1 MYKSVPLYNVK
12 LEMWERKDFPTQSSY
27 VDWLWSLWKE
37 PGQYDFD
44 DTVHLFN
51 EQAKIF
57 DKRGIFCQHPSNS
70 KDFVTYWEDQKDKCK
85 NGVIYQNGSKEW
97 FIPREYYMLLN
108 FLKIYNKEKK
118 NFTFIDVRDAQY
130 HMALYEELAEHSGKH
145 VAVLKKRQMLSSY
158 YHAAKL
164 INRFWFD
171 SGAICKLA
179 ASLGTYVKDT
189 WRFIDE
195 YRNFLN
201 QHTAWYRPCN
211 PDKALDWQQK
221 IEITQNGKKIDVGL
235 KSVMK
240 GLILDKDPSGS
251 VGGPCHRKGT
261 KILMASGK
269 FKNVEDIKIGEFI
282 LGIDNK
288 PKKVIRNFSG
298 TDMIYEVNQVRGESY
313 YTTGDHKLY
322 LINRDVNVAPENKLR
337 ITKTK
342 DWNDLTPYRKK
353 VYVGVK
359 NKKPLVFHNH
369 YEEVTLD
376 PYFLGLWLGDG
387 FREKPGAIVNK
398 TKDPELLEYLEQL
411 SETINTKLNVKR
423 KEEFRYNDE
432 MYKAS
437 FIISENGN
445 DSYMTQ
451 QFIKYNLF
459 YNKHIPDEYLYGSI
473 ETRLA
478 VLAGYID
485 TDGYYDP
492 DKGHFEISCKND
504 NLFEQVVFLCRSLG
518 AYVTTYRS
526 SSKEHVVNNRVIKYT
541 ETNRA
546 SIRFINSAIIPT
558 KIKRK
563 QGNSQRERNIHTSP
577 IRNIKEIGIE
587 SYYGIEVEDNLY
599 YLHDLTIT
607 HNCSIFFYDEAGIA
621 PKMNQTLEFLLPALK
636 SGMSYTGMYIAA
648 GSVGDLKDCEPLEE
662 LIRRP
667 NSKDILAVRT
677 NLIDDKGTIGE
688 CGLFIPEQWSMLP
701 YVDEYG
707 NSLVEEAVAA
717 ILEER
722 ERWKKELTPA
732 DYQLRISQKPL
743 NIDEAFAAREESP
756 FPLHLISQQIE
767 KIKNNTYYLE
777 HVELDRDI
785 EGKVIITPS
794 RKLPITEFPVRM
806 NAENK
811 EGVIV
816 MHERP
821 VEGAKFGTYYASLD
835 PVSSGKAEWVDN
847 KLITPT
853 GYKRIGDINIG
864 DKVMNPDGKPTKVV
878 GVYPQGKIKLYRISF
893 TDNTDILVSEDH
905 LWAVNSNDGDKT
917 TPHVFSTKQ
926 LLDKNCIFEFNGI
939 GRNKDKVYKVK
950 TYYKNQNNQNKWQ
963 IPLTKP
969 LIFKNKTTLP
979 VDPYFL
985 GAMLGDGSMIDRS
998 ISFSTGDTE
1007 MLEYMSEKLPS
1018 DITIK
1023 KSAKYD
1029 YRISTN
1035 KSRNTITQELR
1046 KLGLMGHN
1054 CYNKFIPV
1062 LYLRASIKD
1071 RLNLLRGLMDTDGWI
1086 DKNKN
1091 GCYFGS
1097 TFIQLANNVAE
1108 LVRSLGGT
1116 ASITI
1121 KKRIKNTQYATF
1133 YNVRINLP
1141 QGMNPF
1147 RLKRKADNY
1156 KIIRRVSKYI
1166 KDIKFERI
1174 DDAICIEVENQN
1186 NLYLTENYIVTH
1198 NTTTSNSLASVYI
1211 YKNATE
1217 VTIVKDDGKI
1227 EHRLEK
1233 GKLVCWWTGRFDDL
1247 KMTHQRIEMMLEL
1260 YNAWCVIENNVSQF
1274 IQYMQERNKQRYL
1287 VPKDQ
1292 LIFLKDIKA
1301 NTNVY
1306 QEYGWRN
1313 VNRIF
1318 KDTLLPYGIGFLT
1331 EPLDIETKVD
1341 GEITKTYY
1349 GIERIPDI
1357 MLLKEMQA
1365 YKDSSGNYDRLIAY
1379 CALTAFIA
1387 VQIAN
1392 KGNNKER
1399 RYETKNLDKSK
1410 NNSNL
1415 VISPFKSIG
1424 NKGSNLSQKGIQRSA
1439 FKKLR

>member
-1 MYKSVPLYNVK
+1 MYKSVPLYDVK
-12 LEMWERKDFPTQSSY
+12 LERWEKKDFPTQSSY

-51 EQAKIF
+51 EQAKF
-57 DKRGIFCQHPSNS
+57 FNKRGVFCLYPSNS
-70 KDFVTYWEDQKDKCK
+70 KDFVTYWEDQKDKCR
-85 NGVIYQNGSKEW
+85 NGAIYQNGDKEW
-97 FIPREYYMLLN
+97 FLPREYYMLLN

-145 VAVLKKRQMLSSY
+145 VAILKKRQMLSSY

-171 SGAICKLA
+171 SGSICKLA

-251 VGGPCHRKGT
+251 VGGP
-261 KILMASGK
+261 
-269 FKNVEDIKIGEFI
+269 
-282 LGIDNK
+282 
-288 PKKVIRNFSG
+288 
-298 TDMIYEVNQVRGESY
+298 
-313 YTTGDHKLY
+313 TTL
-322 LINRDVNVAPENKLR
+322 
-337 ITKTK
+337 
-342 DWNDLTPYRKK
+342 
-353 VYVGVK
+353 
-359 NKKPLVFHNH
+359 
-369 YEEVTLD
+369 
-376 PYFLGLWLGDG
+376 
-387 FREKPGAIVNK
+387 
-398 TKDPELLEYLEQL
+398 
-411 SETINTKLNVKR
+411 
-423 KEEFRYNDE
+423 
-432 MYKAS
+432 
-437 FIISENGN
+437 
-445 DSYMTQ
+445 
-451 QFIKYNLF
+451 
-459 YNKHIPDEYLYGSI
+459 
-473 ETRLA
+473 
-478 VLAGYID
+478 
-485 TDGYYDP
+485 
-492 DKGHFEISCKND
+492 
-504 NLFEQVVFLCRSLG
+504 
-518 AYVTTYRS
+518 
-526 SSKEHVVNNRVIKYT
+526 
-541 ETNRA
+541 
-546 SIRFINSAIIPT
+546 
-558 KIKRK
+558 
-563 QGNSQRERNIHTSP
+563 
-577 IRNIKEIGIE
+577 
-587 SYYGIEVEDNLY
+587 
-599 YLHDLTIT
+599 
-607 HNCSIFFYDEAGIA
+607 FFYDEAGVA

-648 GSVGDLKDCEPLEE
+648 GSVGDLADCEPLEE

-667 NSKDILAVRT
+667 NSKDVLAVKT
-677 NLIDDKGTIGE
+677 NLLDDKGTIGE

-707 NSLVEEAVAA
+707 NSKVEEAVAA

-722 ERWKKELTPA
+722 EKWKKELIPA

-743 NIDEAFAAREESP
+743 NINEAFAAREESP

-767 KIKNNTYYLE
+767 RIKNNTYYLE

-785 EGKVIITPS
+785 EGKIMIKPS
-794 RKLPITEFPVRM
+794 RKLPISEFPVRM

-835 PVSSGKAEWVDN
+835 PISSGK
-847 KLITPT
+847 
-853 GYKRIGDINIG
+853 
-864 DKVMNPDGKPTKVV
+864 
-878 GVYPQGKIKLYRISF
+878 
-893 TDNTDILVSEDH
+893 
-905 LWAVNSNDGDKT
+905 T
-917 TPHVFSTKQ
+917 TS
-926 LLDKNCIFEFNGI
+926 
-939 GRNKDKVYKVK
+939 
-950 TYYKNQNNQNKWQ
+950 
-963 IPLTKP
+963 
-969 LIFKNKTTLP
+969 
-979 VDPYFL
+979 
-985 GAMLGDGSMIDRS
+985 
-998 ISFSTGDTE
+998 
-1007 MLEYMSEKLPS
+1007 
-1018 DITIK
+1018 
-1023 KSAKYD
+1023 
-1029 YRISTN
+1029 
-1035 KSRNTITQELR
+1035 
-1046 KLGLMGHN
+1046 
-1054 CYNKFIPV
+1054 
-1062 LYLRASIKD
+1062 
-1071 RLNLLRGLMDTDGWI
+1071 
-1086 DKNKN
+1086 
-1091 GCYFGS
+1091 
-1097 TFIQLANNVAE
+1097 
-1108 LVRSLGGT
+1108 
-1116 ASITI
+1116 
-1121 KKRIKNTQYATF
+1121 
-1133 YNVRINLP
+1133 
-1141 QGMNPF
+1141 
-1147 RLKRKADNY
+1147 
-1156 KIIRRVSKYI
+1156 
-1166 KDIKFERI
+1166 
-1174 DDAICIEVENQN
+1174 
-1186 NLYLTENYIVTH
+1186 
-1198 NTTTSNSLASVYI
+1198 SNSLASIYI

-1217 VTIVKDDGKI
+1217 VTIIKEDGKI

-1233 GKLVCWWTGRFDDL
+1233 GKIVCWWTGRFDDL

-1292 LIFLKDIKA
+1292 LVFLKDIKA

-1306 QEYGWRN
+1306 QDYGWRN
-1313 VNRIF
+1313 VNRLF
-1318 KDTLLPYGIGFLT
+1318 KDTLLPYGIEFLS
-1331 EPLDIETKVD
+1331 EPLDIETKPD

-1379 CALTAFIA
+1379 CALTALVA

>member
-1 MYKSVPLYNVK
+1 MYKSVPLYDVK
-12 LEMWERKDFPTQSSY
+12 LERWERKDFPTQSSY

-44 DTVHLFN
+44 NTVHLFN
-51 EQAKIF
+51 KQAKNF
-57 DKRGIFCQHPSNS
+57 DKRGVFCQHPSNS

-85 NGVIYQNGSKEW
+85 NGAIYQNGDKEW
-97 FIPREYYMLLN
+97 FLPREYYMLLN

-145 VAVLKKRQMLSSY
+145 VAILKKRQMLSSY

-171 SGAICKLA
+171 SGSICKLA

-240 GLILDKDPSGS
+240 GLILDKDPSGG
-251 VGGPCHRKGT
+251 VGGP
-261 KILMASGK
+261 
-269 FKNVEDIKIGEFI
+269 
-282 LGIDNK
+282 
-288 PKKVIRNFSG
+288 
-298 TDMIYEVNQVRGESY
+298 
-313 YTTGDHKLY
+313 TT
-322 LINRDVNVAPENKLR
+322 
-337 ITKTK
+337 
-342 DWNDLTPYRKK
+342 
-353 VYVGVK
+353 
-359 NKKPLVFHNH
+359 
-369 YEEVTLD
+369 
-376 PYFLGLWLGDG
+376 
-387 FREKPGAIVNK
+387 
-398 TKDPELLEYLEQL
+398 
-411 SETINTKLNVKR
+411 
-423 KEEFRYNDE
+423 
-432 MYKAS
+432 
-437 FIISENGN
+437 
-445 DSYMTQ
+445 
-451 QFIKYNLF
+451 
-459 YNKHIPDEYLYGSI
+459 
-473 ETRLA
+473 
-478 VLAGYID
+478 
-485 TDGYYDP
+485 
-492 DKGHFEISCKND
+492 
-504 NLFEQVVFLCRSLG
+504 
-518 AYVTTYRS
+518 
-526 SSKEHVVNNRVIKYT
+526 
-541 ETNRA
+541 
-546 SIRFINSAIIPT
+546 
-558 KIKRK
+558 
-563 QGNSQRERNIHTSP
+563 
-577 IRNIKEIGIE
+577 
-587 SYYGIEVEDNLY
+587 
-599 YLHDLTIT
+599 
-607 HNCSIFFYDEAGIA
+607 IFFYDEAGIA

-636 SGMSYTGMYIAA
+636 SGMSYTGIYIAA
-648 GSVGDLKDCEPLEE
+648 GSVGDLADCEPLEE

-667 NSKDILAVRT
+667 NSKDILAVKT
-677 NLIDDKGTIGE
+677 NLLDDKGTIGE

-707 NSLVEEAVAA
+707 NSLVKEAVAA

-767 KIKNNTYYLE
+767 RIKNNTYYLE
-777 HVELDRDI
+777 HVDLDRDI
-785 EGKVIITPS
+785 EGKIIIKPS
-794 RKLPITEFPVRM
+794 RKLPISEFPIRM

-835 PVSSGKAEWVDN
+835 PISSGK
-847 KLITPT
+847 T
-853 GYKRIGDINIG
+853 
-864 DKVMNPDGKPTKVV
+864 
-878 GVYPQGKIKLYRISF
+878 S
-893 TDNTDILVSEDH
+893 S
-905 LWAVNSNDGDKT
+905 
-917 TPHVFSTKQ
+917 
-926 LLDKNCIFEFNGI
+926 
-939 GRNKDKVYKVK
+939 
-950 TYYKNQNNQNKWQ
+950 
-963 IPLTKP
+963 
-969 LIFKNKTTLP
+969 
-979 VDPYFL
+979 
-985 GAMLGDGSMIDRS
+985 
-998 ISFSTGDTE
+998 
-1007 MLEYMSEKLPS
+1007 
-1018 DITIK
+1018 
-1023 KSAKYD
+1023 
-1029 YRISTN
+1029 
-1035 KSRNTITQELR
+1035 
-1046 KLGLMGHN
+1046 
-1054 CYNKFIPV
+1054 
-1062 LYLRASIKD
+1062 
-1071 RLNLLRGLMDTDGWI
+1071 
-1086 DKNKN
+1086 
-1091 GCYFGS
+1091 
-1097 TFIQLANNVAE
+1097 
-1108 LVRSLGGT
+1108 
-1116 ASITI
+1116 
-1121 KKRIKNTQYATF
+1121 
-1133 YNVRINLP
+1133 
-1141 QGMNPF
+1141 
-1147 RLKRKADNY
+1147 
-1156 KIIRRVSKYI
+1156 
-1166 KDIKFERI
+1166 
-1174 DDAICIEVENQN
+1174 
-1186 NLYLTENYIVTH
+1186 
-1198 NTTTSNSLASVYI
+1198 SNSLASIYI

-1217 VTIVKDDGKI
+1217 VTIIKDDGKI

-1247 KMTHQRIEMMLEL
+1247 KITHQRIEMMLEL

-1292 LIFLKDIKA
+1292 LVFLKDIKA

-1306 QEYGWRN
+1306 QDYGWRN
-1313 VNRIF
+1313 VNRLF
-1318 KDTLLPYGIGFLT
+1318 KDTLLPYGIEFLS
-1331 EPLDIETKVD
+1331 EPLDIETKPD

-1379 CALTAFIA
+1379 CALTALVA

>member
-1 MYKSVPLYNVK
+1 MYKSVPLYDVK
-12 LEMWERKDFPTQSSY
+12 LERWERKDFPTQSSY

-51 EQAKIF
+51 EQAKNF
-57 DKRGIFCQHPSNS
+57 DKRGVFCLYPTNS
-70 KDFVTYWEDQKDKCK
+70 KDFVTYWEDQKDKCR
-85 NGVIYQNGSKEW
+85 NGTIYQNGNKEW
-97 FIPREYYMLLN
+97 FLPREYYMLLN

-145 VAVLKKRQMLSSY
+145 VAILKKRQMLSSY

-171 SGAICKLA
+171 SGSICKLA

-221 IEITQNGKKIDVGL
+221 IEIKQNGKKMDVGL

-251 VGGPCHRKGT
+251 VGGP
-261 KILMASGK
+261 
-269 FKNVEDIKIGEFI
+269 
-282 LGIDNK
+282 
-288 PKKVIRNFSG
+288 
-298 TDMIYEVNQVRGESY
+298 
-313 YTTGDHKLY
+313 TTL
-322 LINRDVNVAPENKLR
+322 
-337 ITKTK
+337 
-342 DWNDLTPYRKK
+342 
-353 VYVGVK
+353 
-359 NKKPLVFHNH
+359 
-369 YEEVTLD
+369 
-376 PYFLGLWLGDG
+376 
-387 FREKPGAIVNK
+387 
-398 TKDPELLEYLEQL
+398 
-411 SETINTKLNVKR
+411 
-423 KEEFRYNDE
+423 
-432 MYKAS
+432 
-437 FIISENGN
+437 
-445 DSYMTQ
+445 
-451 QFIKYNLF
+451 
-459 YNKHIPDEYLYGSI
+459 
-473 ETRLA
+473 
-478 VLAGYID
+478 
-485 TDGYYDP
+485 
-492 DKGHFEISCKND
+492 
-504 NLFEQVVFLCRSLG
+504 
-518 AYVTTYRS
+518 
-526 SSKEHVVNNRVIKYT
+526 
-541 ETNRA
+541 
-546 SIRFINSAIIPT
+546 
-558 KIKRK
+558 
-563 QGNSQRERNIHTSP
+563 
-577 IRNIKEIGIE
+577 
-587 SYYGIEVEDNLY
+587 
-599 YLHDLTIT
+599 
-607 HNCSIFFYDEAGIA
+607 FFYDEAGVA

-636 SGMSYTGMYIAA
+636 SGMSYTGMFIAA

-667 NSKDILAVRT
+667 NTKDVLAVKT
-677 NLIDDKGTIGE
+677 NLLDDKGTIGE

-707 NSLVEEAVAA
+707 NSKVEEAFAA
-717 ILEER
+717 IMEER

-732 DYQLRISQKPL
+732 DYQLRISQKPT
-743 NIDEAFAAREESP
+743 NIAEAFAAREESP

-767 KIKNNTYYLE
+767 RIKNNTYYLE

-785 EGKVIITPS
+785 EGKIMIKPS
-794 RKLPITEFPVRM
+794 RKLPISEFPVRM

-835 PVSSGKAEWVDN
+835 PISSGK
-847 KLITPT
+847 
-853 GYKRIGDINIG
+853 
-864 DKVMNPDGKPTKVV
+864 
-878 GVYPQGKIKLYRISF
+878 S
-893 TDNTDILVSEDH
+893 
-905 LWAVNSNDGDKT
+905 
-917 TPHVFSTKQ
+917 
-926 LLDKNCIFEFNGI
+926 
-939 GRNKDKVYKVK
+939 
-950 TYYKNQNNQNKWQ
+950 
-963 IPLTKP
+963 
-969 LIFKNKTTLP
+969 
-979 VDPYFL
+979 
-985 GAMLGDGSMIDRS
+985 
-998 ISFSTGDTE
+998 
-1007 MLEYMSEKLPS
+1007 
-1018 DITIK
+1018 
-1023 KSAKYD
+1023 
-1029 YRISTN
+1029 
-1035 KSRNTITQELR
+1035 
-1046 KLGLMGHN
+1046 
-1054 CYNKFIPV
+1054 
-1062 LYLRASIKD
+1062 
-1071 RLNLLRGLMDTDGWI
+1071 
-1086 DKNKN
+1086 
-1091 GCYFGS
+1091 
-1097 TFIQLANNVAE
+1097 
-1108 LVRSLGGT
+1108 
-1116 ASITI
+1116 
-1121 KKRIKNTQYATF
+1121 
-1133 YNVRINLP
+1133 
-1141 QGMNPF
+1141 
-1147 RLKRKADNY
+1147 
-1156 KIIRRVSKYI
+1156 
-1166 KDIKFERI
+1166 
-1174 DDAICIEVENQN
+1174 
-1186 NLYLTENYIVTH
+1186 
-1198 NTTTSNSLASVYI
+1198 TTSNSLASIYI

-1217 VTIVKDDGKI
+1217 VTIIKDDGKI

-1233 GKLVCWWTGRFDDL
+1233 GKLVCWWTGRFDNL
-1247 KMTHQRIEMMLEL
+1247 KMTHQRIEIMLEL

-1306 QEYGWRN
+1306 QDYGWRN

-1318 KDTLLPYGIGFLT
+1318 KDTLLPYGIGFLS
-1331 EPLDIETKVD
+1331 EPLDIETKPD

-1379 CALTAFIA
+1379 CALTALVA
-1387 VQIAN
+1387 VQTAN

>member
-1 MYKSVPLYNVK
+1 MYKSVPLYDVK
-12 LEMWERKDFPTQSSY
+12 LERWEKKDFPTQSSY

-51 EQAKIF
+51 EQAKF
-57 DKRGIFCQHPSNS
+57 FNKRGVFCLYPTNS
-70 KDFVTYWEDQKDKCK
+70 KDFVTYWEDQKDKCR
-85 NGVIYQNGSKEW
+85 NGAIYQNGNKEW
-97 FIPREYYMLLN
+97 FLPREYYMLLN

-145 VAVLKKRQMLSSY
+145 VAILKKRQMLSSY

-171 SGAICKLA
+171 SGSICKLA

-221 IEITQNGKKIDVGL
+221 IEIKQNGKKMDVGL

-251 VGGPCHRKGT
+251 VGGP
-261 KILMASGK
+261 
-269 FKNVEDIKIGEFI
+269 
-282 LGIDNK
+282 
-288 PKKVIRNFSG
+288 
-298 TDMIYEVNQVRGESY
+298 
-313 YTTGDHKLY
+313 TTL
-322 LINRDVNVAPENKLR
+322 
-337 ITKTK
+337 
-342 DWNDLTPYRKK
+342 
-353 VYVGVK
+353 
-359 NKKPLVFHNH
+359 
-369 YEEVTLD
+369 
-376 PYFLGLWLGDG
+376 
-387 FREKPGAIVNK
+387 
-398 TKDPELLEYLEQL
+398 
-411 SETINTKLNVKR
+411 
-423 KEEFRYNDE
+423 
-432 MYKAS
+432 
-437 FIISENGN
+437 
-445 DSYMTQ
+445 
-451 QFIKYNLF
+451 
-459 YNKHIPDEYLYGSI
+459 
-473 ETRLA
+473 
-478 VLAGYID
+478 
-485 TDGYYDP
+485 
-492 DKGHFEISCKND
+492 
-504 NLFEQVVFLCRSLG
+504 
-518 AYVTTYRS
+518 
-526 SSKEHVVNNRVIKYT
+526 
-541 ETNRA
+541 
-546 SIRFINSAIIPT
+546 
-558 KIKRK
+558 
-563 QGNSQRERNIHTSP
+563 
-577 IRNIKEIGIE
+577 
-587 SYYGIEVEDNLY
+587 
-599 YLHDLTIT
+599 
-607 HNCSIFFYDEAGIA
+607 FFYDEAGVA

-648 GSVGDLKDCEPLEE
+648 GSVGDLADCEPLEE

-667 NSKDILAVRT
+667 NSKDVLAVKT
-677 NLIDDKGTIGE
+677 NLLDDKGTIGE

-707 NSLVEEAVAA
+707 NSKVEEAVAA

-767 KIKNNTYYLE
+767 RIKNNTYYLE
-777 HVELDRDI
+777 HVDLDRDI
-785 EGKVIITPS
+785 EGKIIIKPS
-794 RKLPITEFPVRM
+794 RKLPISEFPIRM

-835 PVSSGKAEWVDN
+835 PISSGK
-847 KLITPT
+847 
-853 GYKRIGDINIG
+853 
-864 DKVMNPDGKPTKVV
+864 
-878 GVYPQGKIKLYRISF
+878 
-893 TDNTDILVSEDH
+893 
-905 LWAVNSNDGDKT
+905 
-917 TPHVFSTKQ
+917 
-926 LLDKNCIFEFNGI
+926 
-939 GRNKDKVYKVK
+939 
-950 TYYKNQNNQNKWQ
+950 
-963 IPLTKP
+963 
-969 LIFKNKTTLP
+969 
-979 VDPYFL
+979 
-985 GAMLGDGSMIDRS
+985 
-998 ISFSTGDTE
+998 
-1007 MLEYMSEKLPS
+1007 
-1018 DITIK
+1018 
-1023 KSAKYD
+1023 
-1029 YRISTN
+1029 
-1035 KSRNTITQELR
+1035 
-1046 KLGLMGHN
+1046 
-1054 CYNKFIPV
+1054 
-1062 LYLRASIKD
+1062 
-1071 RLNLLRGLMDTDGWI
+1071 
-1086 DKNKN
+1086 
-1091 GCYFGS
+1091 
-1097 TFIQLANNVAE
+1097 
-1108 LVRSLGGT
+1108 
-1116 ASITI
+1116 
-1121 KKRIKNTQYATF
+1121 
-1133 YNVRINLP
+1133 
-1141 QGMNPF
+1141 
-1147 RLKRKADNY
+1147 
-1156 KIIRRVSKYI
+1156 
-1166 KDIKFERI
+1166 
-1174 DDAICIEVENQN
+1174 
-1186 NLYLTENYIVTH
+1186 
-1198 NTTTSNSLASVYI
+1198 TTTSNSLASIYI

-1217 VTIVKDDGKI
+1217 VTIIKDDGKI

-1274 IQYMQERNKQRYL
+1274 IQYMQERNKQKYL

-1306 QEYGWRN
+1306 QDYGWRN
-1313 VNRIF
+1313 VNRLF
-1318 KDTLLPYGIGFLT
+1318 KDTLLPYGIGFLS
-1331 EPLDIETKVD
+1331 EPLDIETKPD

-1379 CALTAFIA
+1379 CALTALVA

>member
-1 MYKSVPLYNVK
+1 MYKSVPLYDVK
-12 LEMWERKDFPTQSSY
+12 LERWERKDFPTQSSY

-44 DTVHLFN
+44 NTVHLFN

-57 DKRGIFCQHPSNS
+57 NKRGVFCQYPSNS

-85 NGVIYQNGSKEW
+85 NGVIYQNSNKEW
-97 FIPREYYMLLN
+97 FLPREYYMLLN

-171 SGAICKLA
+171 SGSICKLA

-189 WRFIDE
+189 WRFVDE

-240 GLILDKDPSGS
+240 GLILDKDPSGG
-251 VGGPCHRKGT
+251 VGGP
-261 KILMASGK
+261 
-269 FKNVEDIKIGEFI
+269 
-282 LGIDNK
+282 
-288 PKKVIRNFSG
+288 
-298 TDMIYEVNQVRGESY
+298 
-313 YTTGDHKLY
+313 TT
-322 LINRDVNVAPENKLR
+322 
-337 ITKTK
+337 
-342 DWNDLTPYRKK
+342 
-353 VYVGVK
+353 
-359 NKKPLVFHNH
+359 
-369 YEEVTLD
+369 
-376 PYFLGLWLGDG
+376 
-387 FREKPGAIVNK
+387 
-398 TKDPELLEYLEQL
+398 
-411 SETINTKLNVKR
+411 
-423 KEEFRYNDE
+423 
-432 MYKAS
+432 
-437 FIISENGN
+437 
-445 DSYMTQ
+445 
-451 QFIKYNLF
+451 
-459 YNKHIPDEYLYGSI
+459 
-473 ETRLA
+473 
-478 VLAGYID
+478 
-485 TDGYYDP
+485 
-492 DKGHFEISCKND
+492 
-504 NLFEQVVFLCRSLG
+504 
-518 AYVTTYRS
+518 
-526 SSKEHVVNNRVIKYT
+526 
-541 ETNRA
+541 
-546 SIRFINSAIIPT
+546 
-558 KIKRK
+558 
-563 QGNSQRERNIHTSP
+563 
-577 IRNIKEIGIE
+577 
-587 SYYGIEVEDNLY
+587 
-599 YLHDLTIT
+599 
-607 HNCSIFFYDEAGIA
+607 IFFYDEAGIA

-648 GSVGDLKDCEPLEE
+648 GSVGDLADCEPLEE

-667 NSKDILAVRT
+667 HSKDVLAVKT
-677 NLIDDKGTIGE
+677 NLLDDKGTIGE

-707 NSLVEEAVAA
+707 NSKVEEAVAA

-767 KIKNNTYYLE
+767 RIKNNTYYLE

-785 EGKVIITPS
+785 EGKIMIKPS
-794 RKLPITEFPVRM
+794 RKLPISEFPIRM

-816 MHERP
+816 MNERP

-835 PVSSGKAEWVDN
+835 PVAVG
-847 KLITPT
+847 
-853 GYKRIGDINIG
+853 
-864 DKVMNPDGKPTKVV
+864 KVV
-878 GVYPQGKIKLYRISF
+878 
-893 TDNTDILVSEDH
+893 
-905 LWAVNSNDGDKT
+905 
-917 TPHVFSTKQ
+917 
-926 LLDKNCIFEFNGI
+926 
-939 GRNKDKVYKVK
+939 
-950 TYYKNQNNQNKWQ
+950 
-963 IPLTKP
+963 
-969 LIFKNKTTLP
+969 
-979 VDPYFL
+979 
-985 GAMLGDGSMIDRS
+985 
-998 ISFSTGDTE
+998 
-1007 MLEYMSEKLPS
+1007 
-1018 DITIK
+1018 
-1023 KSAKYD
+1023 
-1029 YRISTN
+1029 
-1035 KSRNTITQELR
+1035 
-1046 KLGLMGHN
+1046 
-1054 CYNKFIPV
+1054 
-1062 LYLRASIKD
+1062 
-1071 RLNLLRGLMDTDGWI
+1071 
-1086 DKNKN
+1086 
-1091 GCYFGS
+1091 
-1097 TFIQLANNVAE
+1097 
-1108 LVRSLGGT
+1108 
-1116 ASITI
+1116 
-1121 KKRIKNTQYATF
+1121 
-1133 YNVRINLP
+1133 
-1141 QGMNPF
+1141 
-1147 RLKRKADNY
+1147 
-1156 KIIRRVSKYI
+1156 
-1166 KDIKFERI
+1166 
-1174 DDAICIEVENQN
+1174 
-1186 NLYLTENYIVTH
+1186 
-1198 NTTTSNSLASVYI
+1198 TSNSLVSLYI

-1217 VTIVKDDGKI
+1217 VTIVKEDGRT

-1260 YNAWCVIENNVSQF
+1260 YNAWCIIENNVSHF

-1292 LIFLKDIKA
+1292 LIFLKDIQA

-1313 VNRIF
+1313 VGRIF
-1318 KDTLLPYGIGFLT
+1318 KDTLLPYGIGFLS
-1331 EPLDIETKVD
+1331 EPLDIETKPD

-1379 CALTAFIA
+1379 CALTAFVA

>member
-1 MYKSVPLYNVK
+1 MYKSVPLYDVK
-12 LEMWERKDFPTQSSY
+12 LERWEKKDFPTQSSY

-44 DTVHLFN
+44 NTVHLFN

-70 KDFVTYWEDQKDKCK
+70 KDFVTYWEDQKDKCR
-85 NGVIYQNGSKEW
+85 NGAIYQNGDKEW
-97 FIPREYYMLLN
+97 FLPREYYMLLN

-145 VAVLKKRQMLSSY
+145 VAILKKRQMLSSY

-171 SGAICKLA
+171 SGSICKLA

-240 GLILDKDPSGS
+240 GLILDKDPSGG
-251 VGGPCHRKGT
+251 VGGP
-261 KILMASGK
+261 
-269 FKNVEDIKIGEFI
+269 
-282 LGIDNK
+282 
-288 PKKVIRNFSG
+288 
-298 TDMIYEVNQVRGESY
+298 
-313 YTTGDHKLY
+313 TT
-322 LINRDVNVAPENKLR
+322 
-337 ITKTK
+337 
-342 DWNDLTPYRKK
+342 
-353 VYVGVK
+353 
-359 NKKPLVFHNH
+359 
-369 YEEVTLD
+369 
-376 PYFLGLWLGDG
+376 
-387 FREKPGAIVNK
+387 
-398 TKDPELLEYLEQL
+398 
-411 SETINTKLNVKR
+411 
-423 KEEFRYNDE
+423 
-432 MYKAS
+432 
-437 FIISENGN
+437 
-445 DSYMTQ
+445 
-451 QFIKYNLF
+451 
-459 YNKHIPDEYLYGSI
+459 
-473 ETRLA
+473 
-478 VLAGYID
+478 
-485 TDGYYDP
+485 
-492 DKGHFEISCKND
+492 
-504 NLFEQVVFLCRSLG
+504 
-518 AYVTTYRS
+518 
-526 SSKEHVVNNRVIKYT
+526 
-541 ETNRA
+541 
-546 SIRFINSAIIPT
+546 
-558 KIKRK
+558 
-563 QGNSQRERNIHTSP
+563 
-577 IRNIKEIGIE
+577 
-587 SYYGIEVEDNLY
+587 
-599 YLHDLTIT
+599 
-607 HNCSIFFYDEAGIA
+607 IFFYDEAGIA

-636 SGMSYTGMYIAA
+636 SGMSYTGIYIAA
-648 GSVGDLKDCEPLEE
+648 GSVGDLADCEPLEE

-667 NSKDILAVRT
+667 NSKDILAVKT
-677 NLIDDKGTIGE
+677 NLLDDKGTIGE

-707 NSLVEEAVAA
+707 NSLVKEAVAA

-767 KIKNNTYYLE
+767 RIKNNTYYLE
-777 HVELDRDI
+777 HVDLDRDI
-785 EGKVIITPS
+785 EGKIIIKPS
-794 RKLPITEFPVRM
+794 RKLPISEFPIRM

-835 PVSSGKAEWVDN
+835 PISSGK
-847 KLITPT
+847 
-853 GYKRIGDINIG
+853 
-864 DKVMNPDGKPTKVV
+864 
-878 GVYPQGKIKLYRISF
+878 
-893 TDNTDILVSEDH
+893 
-905 LWAVNSNDGDKT
+905 T
-917 TPHVFSTKQ
+917 TS
-926 LLDKNCIFEFNGI
+926 
-939 GRNKDKVYKVK
+939 
-950 TYYKNQNNQNKWQ
+950 
-963 IPLTKP
+963 
-969 LIFKNKTTLP
+969 
-979 VDPYFL
+979 
-985 GAMLGDGSMIDRS
+985 
-998 ISFSTGDTE
+998 
-1007 MLEYMSEKLPS
+1007 
-1018 DITIK
+1018 
-1023 KSAKYD
+1023 
-1029 YRISTN
+1029 
-1035 KSRNTITQELR
+1035 
-1046 KLGLMGHN
+1046 
-1054 CYNKFIPV
+1054 
-1062 LYLRASIKD
+1062 
-1071 RLNLLRGLMDTDGWI
+1071 
-1086 DKNKN
+1086 
-1091 GCYFGS
+1091 
-1097 TFIQLANNVAE
+1097 
-1108 LVRSLGGT
+1108 
-1116 ASITI
+1116 
-1121 KKRIKNTQYATF
+1121 
-1133 YNVRINLP
+1133 
-1141 QGMNPF
+1141 
-1147 RLKRKADNY
+1147 
-1156 KIIRRVSKYI
+1156 
-1166 KDIKFERI
+1166 
-1174 DDAICIEVENQN
+1174 
-1186 NLYLTENYIVTH
+1186 
-1198 NTTTSNSLASVYI
+1198 SNSLASIYI

-1217 VTIVKDDGKI
+1217 VTIIKEDGKI

-1233 GKLVCWWTGRFDDL
+1233 GKIVCWWTGRFDDL

-1292 LIFLKDIKA
+1292 LVFLKDIKA

-1306 QEYGWRN
+1306 QDYGWRN
-1313 VNRIF
+1313 VNRLF
-1318 KDTLLPYGIGFLT
+1318 KDTLLPYGIEFLS
-1331 EPLDIETKVD
+1331 EPLDIETKPD

-1379 CALTAFIA
+1379 CALTALVA

>member
-1 MYKSVPLYNVK
+1 MYKSVPLYDVK
-12 LEMWERKDFPTQSSY
+12 LERWERKDFPTQSSY

-51 EQAKIF
+51 EQAKNF
-57 DKRGIFCQHPSNS
+57 DKRGVFCLYPTNS
-70 KDFVTYWEDQKDKCK
+70 KDFVTYWEDQKDKCR
-85 NGVIYQNGSKEW
+85 NGTIYQNGNKEW
-97 FIPREYYMLLN
+97 FLPREYYMLLN

-145 VAVLKKRQMLSSY
+145 VAILKKRQMLSSY

-171 SGAICKLA
+171 SGSICKLA

-221 IEITQNGKKIDVGL
+221 IEIKQNGKKMDVGL

-251 VGGPCHRKGT
+251 VGGP
-261 KILMASGK
+261 
-269 FKNVEDIKIGEFI
+269 
-282 LGIDNK
+282 
-288 PKKVIRNFSG
+288 
-298 TDMIYEVNQVRGESY
+298 
-313 YTTGDHKLY
+313 TTL
-322 LINRDVNVAPENKLR
+322 
-337 ITKTK
+337 
-342 DWNDLTPYRKK
+342 
-353 VYVGVK
+353 
-359 NKKPLVFHNH
+359 
-369 YEEVTLD
+369 
-376 PYFLGLWLGDG
+376 
-387 FREKPGAIVNK
+387 
-398 TKDPELLEYLEQL
+398 
-411 SETINTKLNVKR
+411 
-423 KEEFRYNDE
+423 
-432 MYKAS
+432 
-437 FIISENGN
+437 
-445 DSYMTQ
+445 
-451 QFIKYNLF
+451 
-459 YNKHIPDEYLYGSI
+459 
-473 ETRLA
+473 
-478 VLAGYID
+478 
-485 TDGYYDP
+485 
-492 DKGHFEISCKND
+492 
-504 NLFEQVVFLCRSLG
+504 
-518 AYVTTYRS
+518 
-526 SSKEHVVNNRVIKYT
+526 
-541 ETNRA
+541 
-546 SIRFINSAIIPT
+546 
-558 KIKRK
+558 
-563 QGNSQRERNIHTSP
+563 
-577 IRNIKEIGIE
+577 
-587 SYYGIEVEDNLY
+587 
-599 YLHDLTIT
+599 
-607 HNCSIFFYDEAGIA
+607 FFYDEAGVA

-636 SGMSYTGMYIAA
+636 SGMSYTGMFIAA

-667 NSKDILAVRT
+667 NTKDVLAVKT
-677 NLIDDKGTIGE
+677 NLLDDKGTIGE

-707 NSLVEEAVAA
+707 NSKVEEAFAA

-732 DYQLRISQKPL
+732 DYQLRISQKPT
-743 NIDEAFAAREESP
+743 NIAEAFAAREESP

-767 KIKNNTYYLE
+767 RIKNNTYYLE

-785 EGKVIITPS
+785 EGKIMIKPS
-794 RKLPITEFPVRM
+794 RKLPISEFPVRM

-835 PVSSGKAEWVDN
+835 PISSGK
-847 KLITPT
+847 
-853 GYKRIGDINIG
+853 
-864 DKVMNPDGKPTKVV
+864 
-878 GVYPQGKIKLYRISF
+878 S
-893 TDNTDILVSEDH
+893 
-905 LWAVNSNDGDKT
+905 
-917 TPHVFSTKQ
+917 
-926 LLDKNCIFEFNGI
+926 
-939 GRNKDKVYKVK
+939 
-950 TYYKNQNNQNKWQ
+950 
-963 IPLTKP
+963 
-969 LIFKNKTTLP
+969 
-979 VDPYFL
+979 
-985 GAMLGDGSMIDRS
+985 
-998 ISFSTGDTE
+998 
-1007 MLEYMSEKLPS
+1007 
-1018 DITIK
+1018 
-1023 KSAKYD
+1023 
-1029 YRISTN
+1029 
-1035 KSRNTITQELR
+1035 
-1046 KLGLMGHN
+1046 
-1054 CYNKFIPV
+1054 
-1062 LYLRASIKD
+1062 
-1071 RLNLLRGLMDTDGWI
+1071 
-1086 DKNKN
+1086 
-1091 GCYFGS
+1091 
-1097 TFIQLANNVAE
+1097 
-1108 LVRSLGGT
+1108 
-1116 ASITI
+1116 
-1121 KKRIKNTQYATF
+1121 
-1133 YNVRINLP
+1133 
-1141 QGMNPF
+1141 
-1147 RLKRKADNY
+1147 
-1156 KIIRRVSKYI
+1156 
-1166 KDIKFERI
+1166 
-1174 DDAICIEVENQN
+1174 
-1186 NLYLTENYIVTH
+1186 
-1198 NTTTSNSLASVYI
+1198 TTSNSLASIYI

-1217 VTIVKDDGKI
+1217 VTIIKDDGKI

-1233 GKLVCWWTGRFDDL
+1233 GKLVCWWTGRFDNL
-1247 KMTHQRIEMMLEL
+1247 KMTHQRIEIMLEL

-1306 QEYGWRN
+1306 QDYGWRN

-1318 KDTLLPYGIGFLT
+1318 KDTLLPYGIGFLS
-1331 EPLDIETKVD
+1331 EPLDIETKPD

-1379 CALTAFIA
+1379 CALTALVA
-1387 VQIAN
+1387 VQTAN

>member
-1 MYKSVPLYNVK
+1 MYKSVPLYDIK
-12 LEMWERKDFPTQSSY
+12 LERWERKDFPTQSSY

-44 DTVHLFN
+44 DTVYLFN

-57 DKRGIFCQHPSNS
+57 NKRGVFCLHPTNS
-70 KDFVTYWEDQKDKCK
+70 KDFVTYWEDQKDKCR
-85 NGVIYQNGSKEW
+85 NGVIYQNGDKEW
-97 FIPREYYMLLN
+97 FLPREYYMLLN

-171 SGAICKLA
+171 SGSICKLA

-240 GLILDKDPSGS
+240 GLILDKDPSGG
-251 VGGPCHRKGT
+251 VGGP
-261 KILMASGK
+261 
-269 FKNVEDIKIGEFI
+269 
-282 LGIDNK
+282 
-288 PKKVIRNFSG
+288 
-298 TDMIYEVNQVRGESY
+298 
-313 YTTGDHKLY
+313 TT
-322 LINRDVNVAPENKLR
+322 
-337 ITKTK
+337 
-342 DWNDLTPYRKK
+342 
-353 VYVGVK
+353 
-359 NKKPLVFHNH
+359 
-369 YEEVTLD
+369 
-376 PYFLGLWLGDG
+376 
-387 FREKPGAIVNK
+387 
-398 TKDPELLEYLEQL
+398 
-411 SETINTKLNVKR
+411 
-423 KEEFRYNDE
+423 
-432 MYKAS
+432 
-437 FIISENGN
+437 
-445 DSYMTQ
+445 
-451 QFIKYNLF
+451 
-459 YNKHIPDEYLYGSI
+459 
-473 ETRLA
+473 
-478 VLAGYID
+478 
-485 TDGYYDP
+485 
-492 DKGHFEISCKND
+492 
-504 NLFEQVVFLCRSLG
+504 
-518 AYVTTYRS
+518 
-526 SSKEHVVNNRVIKYT
+526 
-541 ETNRA
+541 
-546 SIRFINSAIIPT
+546 
-558 KIKRK
+558 
-563 QGNSQRERNIHTSP
+563 
-577 IRNIKEIGIE
+577 
-587 SYYGIEVEDNLY
+587 
-599 YLHDLTIT
+599 
-607 HNCSIFFYDEAGIA
+607 IFFYDEAGIA

-648 GSVGDLKDCEPLEE
+648 GSVGDLADCEPLEE

-667 NSKDILAVRT
+667 NSKDVLAVKT
-677 NLIDDKGTIGE
+677 NLLDDKGTIGE

-701 YVDEYG
+701 YVDEFG

-767 KIKNNTYYLE
+767 KIKNNNYYLE
-777 HVELDRDI
+777 HVDLDRDI
-785 EGKVIITPS
+785 EGKIIIKPS
-794 RKLPITEFPVRM
+794 RKLPITEFPIRM
-806 NAENK
+806 NTENK
-811 EGVIV
+811 EGIIV

-835 PVSSGKAEWVDN
+835 PVSSGK
-847 KLITPT
+847 
-853 GYKRIGDINIG
+853 
-864 DKVMNPDGKPTKVV
+864 
-878 GVYPQGKIKLYRISF
+878 
-893 TDNTDILVSEDH
+893 
-905 LWAVNSNDGDKT
+905 
-917 TPHVFSTKQ
+917 
-926 LLDKNCIFEFNGI
+926 
-939 GRNKDKVYKVK
+939 
-950 TYYKNQNNQNKWQ
+950 
-963 IPLTKP
+963 
-969 LIFKNKTTLP
+969 
-979 VDPYFL
+979 
-985 GAMLGDGSMIDRS
+985 
-998 ISFSTGDTE
+998 
-1007 MLEYMSEKLPS
+1007 
-1018 DITIK
+1018 
-1023 KSAKYD
+1023 
-1029 YRISTN
+1029 
-1035 KSRNTITQELR
+1035 
-1046 KLGLMGHN
+1046 
-1054 CYNKFIPV
+1054 
-1062 LYLRASIKD
+1062 
-1071 RLNLLRGLMDTDGWI
+1071 
-1086 DKNKN
+1086 
-1091 GCYFGS
+1091 
-1097 TFIQLANNVAE
+1097 
-1108 LVRSLGGT
+1108 
-1116 ASITI
+1116 
-1121 KKRIKNTQYATF
+1121 
-1133 YNVRINLP
+1133 
-1141 QGMNPF
+1141 
-1147 RLKRKADNY
+1147 
-1156 KIIRRVSKYI
+1156 
-1166 KDIKFERI
+1166 
-1174 DDAICIEVENQN
+1174 
-1186 NLYLTENYIVTH
+1186 
-1198 NTTTSNSLASVYI
+1198 TTTSNSLASIYI

-1217 VTIVKDDGKI
+1217 ITIIKDDGKI

-1306 QEYGWRN
+1306 QDYGWRN
-1313 VNRIF
+1313 VGRIF
-1318 KDTLLPYGIGFLT
+1318 KDTLLPYGIGFLS
-1331 EPLDIETKVD
+1331 EPLDIETKID
-1341 GEITKTYY
+1341 GEITKIYY

>member
-1 MYKSVPLYNVK
+1 MYKSVPLYDVK
-12 LEMWERKDFPTQSSY
+12 LERWERKDFPTQSSY

-44 DTVHLFN
+44 NTVYLFN

-57 DKRGIFCQHPSNS
+57 NKRGVFCLHPTNS
-70 KDFVTYWEDQKDKCK
+70 KDFVTYWEDQKDKCR
-85 NGVIYQNGSKEW
+85 NGAIYQNGNKEW
-97 FIPREYYMLLN
+97 FLPREYYMLLN

-171 SGAICKLA
+171 SGSICKLA

-240 GLILDKDPSGS
+240 GLILDKDPSGG
-251 VGGPCHRKGT
+251 VGGP
-261 KILMASGK
+261 
-269 FKNVEDIKIGEFI
+269 
-282 LGIDNK
+282 
-288 PKKVIRNFSG
+288 
-298 TDMIYEVNQVRGESY
+298 
-313 YTTGDHKLY
+313 TT
-322 LINRDVNVAPENKLR
+322 
-337 ITKTK
+337 
-342 DWNDLTPYRKK
+342 
-353 VYVGVK
+353 
-359 NKKPLVFHNH
+359 
-369 YEEVTLD
+369 
-376 PYFLGLWLGDG
+376 
-387 FREKPGAIVNK
+387 
-398 TKDPELLEYLEQL
+398 
-411 SETINTKLNVKR
+411 
-423 KEEFRYNDE
+423 
-432 MYKAS
+432 
-437 FIISENGN
+437 
-445 DSYMTQ
+445 
-451 QFIKYNLF
+451 
-459 YNKHIPDEYLYGSI
+459 
-473 ETRLA
+473 
-478 VLAGYID
+478 
-485 TDGYYDP
+485 
-492 DKGHFEISCKND
+492 
-504 NLFEQVVFLCRSLG
+504 
-518 AYVTTYRS
+518 
-526 SSKEHVVNNRVIKYT
+526 
-541 ETNRA
+541 
-546 SIRFINSAIIPT
+546 
-558 KIKRK
+558 
-563 QGNSQRERNIHTSP
+563 
-577 IRNIKEIGIE
+577 
-587 SYYGIEVEDNLY
+587 
-599 YLHDLTIT
+599 
-607 HNCSIFFYDEAGIA
+607 IFFYDEAGIA

-648 GSVGDLKDCEPLEE
+648 GSVGDLADCEPLEE

-667 NSKDILAVRT
+667 HSKDVLAVKT
-677 NLIDDKGTIGE
+677 NLLDDKGTIGE

-707 NSLVEEAVAA
+707 NSKVEEAVAA

-767 KIKNNTYYLE
+767 RIKNNTYYLE

-785 EGKVIITPS
+785 EGKIMIKPS
-794 RKLPITEFPVRM
+794 RKLPISEFPIRM

-816 MHERP
+816 MNERP

-835 PVSSGKAEWVDN
+835 PVAVG
-847 KLITPT
+847 
-853 GYKRIGDINIG
+853 
-864 DKVMNPDGKPTKVV
+864 KVV
-878 GVYPQGKIKLYRISF
+878 
-893 TDNTDILVSEDH
+893 
-905 LWAVNSNDGDKT
+905 
-917 TPHVFSTKQ
+917 
-926 LLDKNCIFEFNGI
+926 
-939 GRNKDKVYKVK
+939 
-950 TYYKNQNNQNKWQ
+950 
-963 IPLTKP
+963 
-969 LIFKNKTTLP
+969 
-979 VDPYFL
+979 
-985 GAMLGDGSMIDRS
+985 
-998 ISFSTGDTE
+998 
-1007 MLEYMSEKLPS
+1007 
-1018 DITIK
+1018 
-1023 KSAKYD
+1023 
-1029 YRISTN
+1029 
-1035 KSRNTITQELR
+1035 
-1046 KLGLMGHN
+1046 
-1054 CYNKFIPV
+1054 
-1062 LYLRASIKD
+1062 
-1071 RLNLLRGLMDTDGWI
+1071 
-1086 DKNKN
+1086 
-1091 GCYFGS
+1091 
-1097 TFIQLANNVAE
+1097 
-1108 LVRSLGGT
+1108 
-1116 ASITI
+1116 
-1121 KKRIKNTQYATF
+1121 
-1133 YNVRINLP
+1133 
-1141 QGMNPF
+1141 
-1147 RLKRKADNY
+1147 
-1156 KIIRRVSKYI
+1156 
-1166 KDIKFERI
+1166 
-1174 DDAICIEVENQN
+1174 
-1186 NLYLTENYIVTH
+1186 
-1198 NTTTSNSLASVYI
+1198 TSNSLVSLYI

-1217 VTIVKDDGKI
+1217 VTIVKEDGRT

-1260 YNAWCVIENNVSQF
+1260 YNAWCIIENNVSHF

-1292 LIFLKDIKA
+1292 LIFLKDIQA

-1313 VNRIF
+1313 VGRIF
-1318 KDTLLPYGIGFLT
+1318 KDTLLPYGIGFLS
-1331 EPLDIETKVD
+1331 EPLDIETKPD

-1379 CALTAFIA
+1379 CALTAFVA

>member
-1 MYKSVPLYNVK
+1 MYKSVPLYDVK
-12 LEMWERKDFPTQSSY
+12 LERWEKKDFPTQSSY

-44 DTVHLFN
+44 DTVYLFN
-51 EQAKIF
+51 EQAKNF
-57 DKRGIFCQHPSNS
+57 NKRGVFCLHPTNS
-70 KDFVTYWEDQKDKCK
+70 KDFVTYWEDQKDKCRNGAIYK
-85 NGVIYQNGSKEW
+85 NGDKEW
-97 FIPREYYMLLN
+97 FLPREYYMLLN

-118 NFTFIDVRDAQY
+118 DFTFIDVRDVQY

-145 VAVLKKRQMLSSY
+145 VAILKKRQMLSSY

-171 SGAICKLA
+171 SGSICKLA

-189 WRFIDE
+189 WRFIDG

-221 IEITQNGKKIDVGL
+221 IEIKQNGKKMDVGL

-240 GLILDKDPSGS
+240 GLILDKDPSAS

-261 KILMASGK
+261 KILMASGE
-269 FKNVEDIKIGEFI
+269 FKNVENIKIGEFV

-288 PKKVIRNFSG
+288 PKKVIREFSG
-298 TDMIYEVNQVRGESY
+298 IDMIYEVNQLRGESY

-322 LINRDVNVAPENKLR
+322 LINRDVNVTPENKLR
-337 ITKTK
+337 IIKTK
-342 DWNDLTPYRKK
+342 DWNSLTPYHKK

-359 NKKPLVFHNH
+359 NKKPLIFNNN

-376 PYFLGLWLGDG
+376 PYFLGLWIGNG
-387 FREKPGAIVNK
+387 FRERPGIIINK
-398 TKDPELLEYLEQL
+398 TKDSELLEYLEQL
-411 SETINTKLNVKR
+411 SEITNTKLSIKR
-423 KEEFRYNDE
+423 KEKNRYNDE
-432 MYKAS
+432 MYKAN
-437 FIISENGN
+437 FAISENGE
-445 DSYMTQ
+445 DTYITK

-459 YNKHIPDEYLYGSI
+459 YNKHIPKEYLYGSV

-492 DKGHFEISCKND
+492 DKGHFEISCKN
-504 NLFEQVVFLCRSLG
+504 NKLFEQIVFLCRSLG
-518 AYVTTYRS
+518 AYVNTYKS
-526 SSKEHVVNNRVIKYT
+526 SSKEHIVNDKIIKYT
-541 ETNRA
+541 KTNRA
-546 SIRFINSAIIPT
+546 SIRFTNSAIIPT

-563 QGNSQRERNIHTSP
+563 QGNSKRERDIHTSP
-577 IRNIKEIGIE
+577 ISSIKEIGIE

-607 HNCSIFFYDEAGIA
+607 HNCTIFFYDEAGIA

-636 SGMSYTGMYIAA
+636 SGMSYTGLYIAA
-648 GSVGDLKDCEPLEE
+648 GSVGDLSDCEPLEE

-667 NSKDILAVRT
+667 NSKDVLAVRT
-677 NLIDDKGTIGE
+677 NLLDDKGTIGE

-707 NSLVEEAVAA
+707 NSKVEEAVAA

-722 ERWKKELTPA
+722 EKWKKELTPA

-743 NIDEAFAAREESP
+743 NINEAFAAREESP

-767 KIKNNTYYLE
+767 RIKNNTYYLE

-785 EGKVIITPS
+785 EGKIIIKPS
-794 RKLPITEFPVRM
+794 RKLPISEFPVRM

-835 PVSSGKAEWVDN
+835 PISSGK
-847 KLITPT
+847 T
-853 GYKRIGDINIG
+853 
-864 DKVMNPDGKPTKVV
+864 
-878 GVYPQGKIKLYRISF
+878 S
-893 TDNTDILVSEDH
+893 S
-905 LWAVNSNDGDKT
+905 
-917 TPHVFSTKQ
+917 
-926 LLDKNCIFEFNGI
+926 
-939 GRNKDKVYKVK
+939 
-950 TYYKNQNNQNKWQ
+950 
-963 IPLTKP
+963 
-969 LIFKNKTTLP
+969 
-979 VDPYFL
+979 
-985 GAMLGDGSMIDRS
+985 
-998 ISFSTGDTE
+998 
-1007 MLEYMSEKLPS
+1007 
-1018 DITIK
+1018 
-1023 KSAKYD
+1023 
-1029 YRISTN
+1029 
-1035 KSRNTITQELR
+1035 
-1046 KLGLMGHN
+1046 
-1054 CYNKFIPV
+1054 
-1062 LYLRASIKD
+1062 
-1071 RLNLLRGLMDTDGWI
+1071 
-1086 DKNKN
+1086 
-1091 GCYFGS
+1091 
-1097 TFIQLANNVAE
+1097 
-1108 LVRSLGGT
+1108 
-1116 ASITI
+1116 
-1121 KKRIKNTQYATF
+1121 
-1133 YNVRINLP
+1133 
-1141 QGMNPF
+1141 
-1147 RLKRKADNY
+1147 
-1156 KIIRRVSKYI
+1156 
-1166 KDIKFERI
+1166 
-1174 DDAICIEVENQN
+1174 
-1186 NLYLTENYIVTH
+1186 
-1198 NTTTSNSLASVYI
+1198 SNSLASIYI

-1217 VTIVKDDGKI
+1217 VTIIKEDGKI

-1233 GKLVCWWTGRFDDL
+1233 GKIVCWWTGRFDDL

-1292 LIFLKDIKA
+1292 LVFLKDIKA

-1306 QEYGWRN
+1306 QDYGWRN
-1313 VNRIF
+1313 VNRLF
-1318 KDTLLPYGIGFLT
+1318 KDTLLPYGIEFLL
-1331 EPLDIETKVD
+1331 EPLDIETKPD

-1357 MLLKEMQA
+1357 MLLKEMQS

-1379 CALTAFIA
+1379 CALTALIA
-1387 VQIAN
+1387 VQTAN

-1415 VISPFKSIG
+1415 IISPFKSIG
-1424 NKGSNLSQKGIQRSA
+1424 NKGSNLSRKGIQRSA

>member
-1 MYKSVPLYNVK
+1 MYKSVPLYDVK
-12 LEMWERKDFPTQSSY
+12 LERWEKKDFPTQSSY

-44 DTVHLFN
+44 NTVHLFN
-51 EQAKIF
+51 KQAKNF
-57 DKRGIFCQHPSNS
+57 DKRGVFCQHPSNS

-85 NGVIYQNGSKEW
+85 NGAIYQNGDKEW
-97 FIPREYYMLLN
+97 FLPREYYMLLN

-145 VAVLKKRQMLSSY
+145 VAILKKRQMLSSY

-171 SGAICKLA
+171 SGSICKLA

-240 GLILDKDPSGS
+240 GLILDKDPSGG
-251 VGGPCHRKGT
+251 VGGP
-261 KILMASGK
+261 
-269 FKNVEDIKIGEFI
+269 
-282 LGIDNK
+282 
-288 PKKVIRNFSG
+288 
-298 TDMIYEVNQVRGESY
+298 
-313 YTTGDHKLY
+313 TT
-322 LINRDVNVAPENKLR
+322 
-337 ITKTK
+337 
-342 DWNDLTPYRKK
+342 
-353 VYVGVK
+353 
-359 NKKPLVFHNH
+359 
-369 YEEVTLD
+369 
-376 PYFLGLWLGDG
+376 
-387 FREKPGAIVNK
+387 
-398 TKDPELLEYLEQL
+398 
-411 SETINTKLNVKR
+411 
-423 KEEFRYNDE
+423 
-432 MYKAS
+432 
-437 FIISENGN
+437 
-445 DSYMTQ
+445 
-451 QFIKYNLF
+451 
-459 YNKHIPDEYLYGSI
+459 
-473 ETRLA
+473 
-478 VLAGYID
+478 
-485 TDGYYDP
+485 
-492 DKGHFEISCKND
+492 
-504 NLFEQVVFLCRSLG
+504 
-518 AYVTTYRS
+518 
-526 SSKEHVVNNRVIKYT
+526 
-541 ETNRA
+541 
-546 SIRFINSAIIPT
+546 
-558 KIKRK
+558 
-563 QGNSQRERNIHTSP
+563 
-577 IRNIKEIGIE
+577 
-587 SYYGIEVEDNLY
+587 
-599 YLHDLTIT
+599 
-607 HNCSIFFYDEAGIA
+607 IFFYDEAGIA

-636 SGMSYTGMYIAA
+636 SGMSYTGIYIAA
-648 GSVGDLKDCEPLEE
+648 GSVGDLADCEPLEE

-667 NSKDILAVRT
+667 NSKDILAVKT
-677 NLIDDKGTIGE
+677 NLLDDKGTIGE

-707 NSLVEEAVAA
+707 NSLVKEAVAA

-767 KIKNNTYYLE
+767 RIKNNTYYLE
-777 HVELDRDI
+777 HVDLDRDI
-785 EGKVIITPS
+785 EGKIIIKPS
-794 RKLPITEFPVRM
+794 RKLPISEFPVRM

-835 PVSSGKAEWVDN
+835 PISSGK
-847 KLITPT
+847 
-853 GYKRIGDINIG
+853 
-864 DKVMNPDGKPTKVV
+864 
-878 GVYPQGKIKLYRISF
+878 
-893 TDNTDILVSEDH
+893 
-905 LWAVNSNDGDKT
+905 T
-917 TPHVFSTKQ
+917 TS
-926 LLDKNCIFEFNGI
+926 
-939 GRNKDKVYKVK
+939 
-950 TYYKNQNNQNKWQ
+950 
-963 IPLTKP
+963 
-969 LIFKNKTTLP
+969 
-979 VDPYFL
+979 
-985 GAMLGDGSMIDRS
+985 
-998 ISFSTGDTE
+998 
-1007 MLEYMSEKLPS
+1007 
-1018 DITIK
+1018 
-1023 KSAKYD
+1023 
-1029 YRISTN
+1029 
-1035 KSRNTITQELR
+1035 
-1046 KLGLMGHN
+1046 
-1054 CYNKFIPV
+1054 
-1062 LYLRASIKD
+1062 
-1071 RLNLLRGLMDTDGWI
+1071 
-1086 DKNKN
+1086 
-1091 GCYFGS
+1091 
-1097 TFIQLANNVAE
+1097 
-1108 LVRSLGGT
+1108 
-1116 ASITI
+1116 
-1121 KKRIKNTQYATF
+1121 
-1133 YNVRINLP
+1133 
-1141 QGMNPF
+1141 
-1147 RLKRKADNY
+1147 
-1156 KIIRRVSKYI
+1156 
-1166 KDIKFERI
+1166 
-1174 DDAICIEVENQN
+1174 
-1186 NLYLTENYIVTH
+1186 
-1198 NTTTSNSLASVYI
+1198 SNSLASIYI

-1217 VTIVKDDGKI
+1217 VTIIKEDGKI

-1233 GKLVCWWTGRFDDL
+1233 GKIVCWWTGRFDDL

-1292 LIFLKDIKA
+1292 LVFLKDIKA

-1306 QEYGWRN
+1306 QDYGWRN
-1313 VNRIF
+1313 VNRLF
-1318 KDTLLPYGIGFLT
+1318 KDTLLPYGIEFLS
-1331 EPLDIETKVD
+1331 EPLDIETKPD

-1379 CALTAFIA
+1379 CALTALVA

>member
-1 MYKSVPLYNVK
+1 MYKSVPLYDVK
-12 LEMWERKDFPTQSSY
+12 LERWEKKDFPTQSSY

-51 EQAKIF
+51 EQAKF
-57 DKRGIFCQHPSNS
+57 FNKRGVFCLYPTNS
-70 KDFVTYWEDQKDKCK
+70 KDFVTYWEDQKDKCR
-85 NGVIYQNGSKEW
+85 NGAIYQNGNKEW
-97 FIPREYYMLLN
+97 FLPREYYMLLN

-145 VAVLKKRQMLSSY
+145 VAILKKRQMLSSY

-171 SGAICKLA
+171 SGSICKLA

-221 IEITQNGKKIDVGL
+221 IEIKQNGKKMDVGL

-251 VGGPCHRKGT
+251 VGGP
-261 KILMASGK
+261 
-269 FKNVEDIKIGEFI
+269 
-282 LGIDNK
+282 
-288 PKKVIRNFSG
+288 
-298 TDMIYEVNQVRGESY
+298 
-313 YTTGDHKLY
+313 TTL
-322 LINRDVNVAPENKLR
+322 
-337 ITKTK
+337 
-342 DWNDLTPYRKK
+342 
-353 VYVGVK
+353 
-359 NKKPLVFHNH
+359 
-369 YEEVTLD
+369 
-376 PYFLGLWLGDG
+376 
-387 FREKPGAIVNK
+387 
-398 TKDPELLEYLEQL
+398 
-411 SETINTKLNVKR
+411 
-423 KEEFRYNDE
+423 
-432 MYKAS
+432 
-437 FIISENGN
+437 
-445 DSYMTQ
+445 
-451 QFIKYNLF
+451 
-459 YNKHIPDEYLYGSI
+459 
-473 ETRLA
+473 
-478 VLAGYID
+478 
-485 TDGYYDP
+485 
-492 DKGHFEISCKND
+492 
-504 NLFEQVVFLCRSLG
+504 
-518 AYVTTYRS
+518 
-526 SSKEHVVNNRVIKYT
+526 
-541 ETNRA
+541 
-546 SIRFINSAIIPT
+546 
-558 KIKRK
+558 
-563 QGNSQRERNIHTSP
+563 
-577 IRNIKEIGIE
+577 
-587 SYYGIEVEDNLY
+587 
-599 YLHDLTIT
+599 
-607 HNCSIFFYDEAGIA
+607 FFYDEAGVA

-648 GSVGDLKDCEPLEE
+648 GSVGDLADCEPLEE

-667 NSKDILAVRT
+667 NSKDVLAVKT
-677 NLIDDKGTIGE
+677 NLLDDKGTIGE

-707 NSLVEEAVAA
+707 NSKVEEAVAA

-767 KIKNNTYYLE
+767 RIKNNTYYLE
-777 HVELDRDI
+777 HVDLDRDI
-785 EGKVIITPS
+785 EGKIIIKPS
-794 RKLPITEFPVRM
+794 RKLPISEFPIRM

-835 PVSSGKAEWVDN
+835 PISSGK
-847 KLITPT
+847 
-853 GYKRIGDINIG
+853 
-864 DKVMNPDGKPTKVV
+864 
-878 GVYPQGKIKLYRISF
+878 
-893 TDNTDILVSEDH
+893 
-905 LWAVNSNDGDKT
+905 
-917 TPHVFSTKQ
+917 
-926 LLDKNCIFEFNGI
+926 
-939 GRNKDKVYKVK
+939 
-950 TYYKNQNNQNKWQ
+950 
-963 IPLTKP
+963 
-969 LIFKNKTTLP
+969 
-979 VDPYFL
+979 
-985 GAMLGDGSMIDRS
+985 
-998 ISFSTGDTE
+998 
-1007 MLEYMSEKLPS
+1007 
-1018 DITIK
+1018 
-1023 KSAKYD
+1023 
-1029 YRISTN
+1029 
-1035 KSRNTITQELR
+1035 
-1046 KLGLMGHN
+1046 
-1054 CYNKFIPV
+1054 
-1062 LYLRASIKD
+1062 
-1071 RLNLLRGLMDTDGWI
+1071 
-1086 DKNKN
+1086 
-1091 GCYFGS
+1091 
-1097 TFIQLANNVAE
+1097 
-1108 LVRSLGGT
+1108 
-1116 ASITI
+1116 
-1121 KKRIKNTQYATF
+1121 
-1133 YNVRINLP
+1133 
-1141 QGMNPF
+1141 
-1147 RLKRKADNY
+1147 
-1156 KIIRRVSKYI
+1156 
-1166 KDIKFERI
+1166 
-1174 DDAICIEVENQN
+1174 
-1186 NLYLTENYIVTH
+1186 
-1198 NTTTSNSLASVYI
+1198 TTTSNSLASIYI

-1217 VTIVKDDGKI
+1217 VTIIKDDGKI

-1274 IQYMQERNKQRYL
+1274 IQYMQERNKQKYL

-1292 LIFLKDIKA
+1292 LVFLKDIKA

-1306 QEYGWRN
+1306 QDYGWRN
-1313 VNRIF
+1313 VNRLF
-1318 KDTLLPYGIGFLT
+1318 KDTLLPYGIGFLS
-1331 EPLDIETKVD
+1331 EPLDIETKPD

-1379 CALTAFIA
+1379 CALTALVA

>member
-1 MYKSVPLYNVK
+1 MYKSVPLYDVK
-12 LEMWERKDFPTQSSY
+12 LERWERKDFPTQSSY

-57 DKRGIFCQHPSNS
+57 NKRGVFCLYPTNS
-70 KDFVTYWEDQKDKCK
+70 KDFVTYWEDQKDKCR
-85 NGVIYQNGSKEW
+85 NGVIYQNGDKEW
-97 FIPREYYMLLN
+97 FLPREYYMLLN

-145 VAVLKKRQMLSSY
+145 VAILKKRQMLSSY

-171 SGAICKLA
+171 SGSICKLA

-221 IEITQNGKKIDVGL
+221 IEIKQNGKKMDVGL

-251 VGGPCHRKGT
+251 VGGP
-261 KILMASGK
+261 
-269 FKNVEDIKIGEFI
+269 
-282 LGIDNK
+282 
-288 PKKVIRNFSG
+288 
-298 TDMIYEVNQVRGESY
+298 
-313 YTTGDHKLY
+313 TTL
-322 LINRDVNVAPENKLR
+322 
-337 ITKTK
+337 
-342 DWNDLTPYRKK
+342 
-353 VYVGVK
+353 
-359 NKKPLVFHNH
+359 
-369 YEEVTLD
+369 
-376 PYFLGLWLGDG
+376 
-387 FREKPGAIVNK
+387 
-398 TKDPELLEYLEQL
+398 
-411 SETINTKLNVKR
+411 
-423 KEEFRYNDE
+423 
-432 MYKAS
+432 
-437 FIISENGN
+437 
-445 DSYMTQ
+445 
-451 QFIKYNLF
+451 
-459 YNKHIPDEYLYGSI
+459 
-473 ETRLA
+473 
-478 VLAGYID
+478 
-485 TDGYYDP
+485 
-492 DKGHFEISCKND
+492 
-504 NLFEQVVFLCRSLG
+504 
-518 AYVTTYRS
+518 
-526 SSKEHVVNNRVIKYT
+526 
-541 ETNRA
+541 
-546 SIRFINSAIIPT
+546 
-558 KIKRK
+558 
-563 QGNSQRERNIHTSP
+563 
-577 IRNIKEIGIE
+577 
-587 SYYGIEVEDNLY
+587 
-599 YLHDLTIT
+599 
-607 HNCSIFFYDEAGIA
+607 FFYDEAGVA

-648 GSVGDLKDCEPLEE
+648 GSVGDLTDCEPLEE

-667 NSKDILAVRT
+667 NSKDVLAVKT
-677 NLIDDKGTIGE
+677 NLLDDKGTIGE

-707 NSLVEEAVAA
+707 NSKVEEAFAA

-732 DYQLRISQKPL
+732 DYQLRISQKPT
-743 NIDEAFAAREESP
+743 NIAEAFAAREESP

-767 KIKNNTYYLE
+767 RIKNNTYYLE
-777 HVELDRDI
+777 HVELERDI
-785 EGKVIITPS
+785 EGKIIIKPS
-794 RKLPITEFPVRM
+794 RKLPILEFPVRM

-835 PVSSGKAEWVDN
+835 PISSGK
-847 KLITPT
+847 
-853 GYKRIGDINIG
+853 
-864 DKVMNPDGKPTKVV
+864 
-878 GVYPQGKIKLYRISF
+878 S
-893 TDNTDILVSEDH
+893 
-905 LWAVNSNDGDKT
+905 
-917 TPHVFSTKQ
+917 
-926 LLDKNCIFEFNGI
+926 
-939 GRNKDKVYKVK
+939 
-950 TYYKNQNNQNKWQ
+950 
-963 IPLTKP
+963 
-969 LIFKNKTTLP
+969 
-979 VDPYFL
+979 
-985 GAMLGDGSMIDRS
+985 
-998 ISFSTGDTE
+998 
-1007 MLEYMSEKLPS
+1007 
-1018 DITIK
+1018 
-1023 KSAKYD
+1023 
-1029 YRISTN
+1029 
-1035 KSRNTITQELR
+1035 
-1046 KLGLMGHN
+1046 
-1054 CYNKFIPV
+1054 
-1062 LYLRASIKD
+1062 
-1071 RLNLLRGLMDTDGWI
+1071 
-1086 DKNKN
+1086 
-1091 GCYFGS
+1091 
-1097 TFIQLANNVAE
+1097 
-1108 LVRSLGGT
+1108 
-1116 ASITI
+1116 
-1121 KKRIKNTQYATF
+1121 
-1133 YNVRINLP
+1133 
-1141 QGMNPF
+1141 
-1147 RLKRKADNY
+1147 
-1156 KIIRRVSKYI
+1156 
-1166 KDIKFERI
+1166 
-1174 DDAICIEVENQN
+1174 
-1186 NLYLTENYIVTH
+1186 
-1198 NTTTSNSLASVYI
+1198 TTSNSLASIYI

-1217 VTIVKDDGKI
+1217 VTIIKDDGKI

-1233 GKLVCWWTGRFDDL
+1233 GKLVCWWTGRFDNL
-1247 KMTHQRIEMMLEL
+1247 KMTHQRIEIMLEL

-1306 QEYGWRN
+1306 QDYGWRN

-1318 KDTLLPYGIGFLT
+1318 KDTLLPYGIGFLS
-1331 EPLDIETKVD
+1331 EPLDIETKPD

-1379 CALTAFIA
+1379 CALTALVA
-1387 VQIAN
+1387 VQTAN

-1410 NNSNL
+1410 INSNL

>member
-1 MYKSVPLYNVK
+1 MYKSVPLYDVK
-12 LEMWERKDFPTQSSY
+12 LERWERKDFPTQSSY

-44 DTVHLFN
+44 NTVHLFN

-70 KDFVTYWEDQKDKCK
+70 KDFVTYWEDQKDKCR
-85 NGVIYQNGSKEW
+85 NGAIYQNGDKEW
-97 FIPREYYMLLN
+97 FLPREYYMLLN

-145 VAVLKKRQMLSSY
+145 VAILKKRQMLSSY

-171 SGAICKLA
+171 SGSICKLA

-240 GLILDKDPSGS
+240 GLILDKDPSGG
-251 VGGPCHRKGT
+251 VGGP
-261 KILMASGK
+261 
-269 FKNVEDIKIGEFI
+269 
-282 LGIDNK
+282 
-288 PKKVIRNFSG
+288 
-298 TDMIYEVNQVRGESY
+298 
-313 YTTGDHKLY
+313 TT
-322 LINRDVNVAPENKLR
+322 
-337 ITKTK
+337 
-342 DWNDLTPYRKK
+342 
-353 VYVGVK
+353 
-359 NKKPLVFHNH
+359 
-369 YEEVTLD
+369 
-376 PYFLGLWLGDG
+376 
-387 FREKPGAIVNK
+387 
-398 TKDPELLEYLEQL
+398 
-411 SETINTKLNVKR
+411 
-423 KEEFRYNDE
+423 
-432 MYKAS
+432 
-437 FIISENGN
+437 
-445 DSYMTQ
+445 
-451 QFIKYNLF
+451 
-459 YNKHIPDEYLYGSI
+459 
-473 ETRLA
+473 
-478 VLAGYID
+478 
-485 TDGYYDP
+485 
-492 DKGHFEISCKND
+492 
-504 NLFEQVVFLCRSLG
+504 
-518 AYVTTYRS
+518 
-526 SSKEHVVNNRVIKYT
+526 
-541 ETNRA
+541 
-546 SIRFINSAIIPT
+546 
-558 KIKRK
+558 
-563 QGNSQRERNIHTSP
+563 
-577 IRNIKEIGIE
+577 
-587 SYYGIEVEDNLY
+587 
-599 YLHDLTIT
+599 
-607 HNCSIFFYDEAGIA
+607 IFFYDEAGIA

-636 SGMSYTGMYIAA
+636 SGMSYTGIYIAA
-648 GSVGDLKDCEPLEE
+648 GSVGDLADCEPLEE

-667 NSKDILAVRT
+667 NSKDILAVKT
-677 NLIDDKGTIGE
+677 NLLDDKGTIGE

-707 NSLVEEAVAA
+707 NSLVKEAVAA

-767 KIKNNTYYLE
+767 RIKNNTYYLE
-777 HVELDRDI
+777 HVDLDRDI
-785 EGKVIITPS
+785 EGKIIIKPS
-794 RKLPITEFPVRM
+794 RKLPISEFPIRM

-835 PVSSGKAEWVDN
+835 PISSGK
-847 KLITPT
+847 
-853 GYKRIGDINIG
+853 
-864 DKVMNPDGKPTKVV
+864 
-878 GVYPQGKIKLYRISF
+878 
-893 TDNTDILVSEDH
+893 
-905 LWAVNSNDGDKT
+905 T
-917 TPHVFSTKQ
+917 TS
-926 LLDKNCIFEFNGI
+926 
-939 GRNKDKVYKVK
+939 
-950 TYYKNQNNQNKWQ
+950 
-963 IPLTKP
+963 
-969 LIFKNKTTLP
+969 
-979 VDPYFL
+979 
-985 GAMLGDGSMIDRS
+985 
-998 ISFSTGDTE
+998 
-1007 MLEYMSEKLPS
+1007 
-1018 DITIK
+1018 
-1023 KSAKYD
+1023 
-1029 YRISTN
+1029 
-1035 KSRNTITQELR
+1035 
-1046 KLGLMGHN
+1046 
-1054 CYNKFIPV
+1054 
-1062 LYLRASIKD
+1062 
-1071 RLNLLRGLMDTDGWI
+1071 
-1086 DKNKN
+1086 
-1091 GCYFGS
+1091 
-1097 TFIQLANNVAE
+1097 
-1108 LVRSLGGT
+1108 
-1116 ASITI
+1116 
-1121 KKRIKNTQYATF
+1121 
-1133 YNVRINLP
+1133 
-1141 QGMNPF
+1141 
-1147 RLKRKADNY
+1147 
-1156 KIIRRVSKYI
+1156 
-1166 KDIKFERI
+1166 
-1174 DDAICIEVENQN
+1174 
-1186 NLYLTENYIVTH
+1186 
-1198 NTTTSNSLASVYI
+1198 SNSLASIYI

-1217 VTIVKDDGKI
+1217 VTIIKEDGKI

-1233 GKLVCWWTGRFDDL
+1233 GKIVCWWTGRFDDL

-1292 LIFLKDIKA
+1292 LVFLKDIKA

-1306 QEYGWRN
+1306 QDYGWRN
-1313 VNRIF
+1313 VNRLF
-1318 KDTLLPYGIGFLT
+1318 KDTLLPYGIEFLS
-1331 EPLDIETKVD
+1331 EPLDIETKPD

-1379 CALTAFIA
+1379 CALTALVA

>member
-1 MYKSVPLYNVK
+1 MYKSVPLYDVK
-12 LEMWERKDFPTQSSY
+12 LERWERKDFPTQSSY

-57 DKRGIFCQHPSNS
+57 NKRGVFCLYPTNS
-70 KDFVTYWEDQKDKCK
+70 KDFVTYWEDQKDKCR
-85 NGVIYQNGSKEW
+85 NGVIYQNGDKEW
-97 FIPREYYMLLN
+97 FLPREYYMLLN

-145 VAVLKKRQMLSSY
+145 VAILKKRQMLSSY

-171 SGAICKLA
+171 SGSICKLA

-221 IEITQNGKKIDVGL
+221 IEIKQNGKKMDVGL

-251 VGGPCHRKGT
+251 VGGP
-261 KILMASGK
+261 
-269 FKNVEDIKIGEFI
+269 
-282 LGIDNK
+282 
-288 PKKVIRNFSG
+288 
-298 TDMIYEVNQVRGESY
+298 
-313 YTTGDHKLY
+313 TTL
-322 LINRDVNVAPENKLR
+322 
-337 ITKTK
+337 
-342 DWNDLTPYRKK
+342 
-353 VYVGVK
+353 
-359 NKKPLVFHNH
+359 
-369 YEEVTLD
+369 
-376 PYFLGLWLGDG
+376 
-387 FREKPGAIVNK
+387 
-398 TKDPELLEYLEQL
+398 
-411 SETINTKLNVKR
+411 
-423 KEEFRYNDE
+423 
-432 MYKAS
+432 
-437 FIISENGN
+437 
-445 DSYMTQ
+445 
-451 QFIKYNLF
+451 
-459 YNKHIPDEYLYGSI
+459 
-473 ETRLA
+473 
-478 VLAGYID
+478 
-485 TDGYYDP
+485 
-492 DKGHFEISCKND
+492 
-504 NLFEQVVFLCRSLG
+504 
-518 AYVTTYRS
+518 
-526 SSKEHVVNNRVIKYT
+526 
-541 ETNRA
+541 
-546 SIRFINSAIIPT
+546 
-558 KIKRK
+558 
-563 QGNSQRERNIHTSP
+563 
-577 IRNIKEIGIE
+577 
-587 SYYGIEVEDNLY
+587 
-599 YLHDLTIT
+599 
-607 HNCSIFFYDEAGIA
+607 FFYDEAGVA

-636 SGMSYTGMYIAA
+636 SGMSYTGMYIVA
-648 GSVGDLKDCEPLEE
+648 GSVGDLTDCEPLEE

-667 NSKDILAVRT
+667 NSKDVLAVKT
-677 NLIDDKGTIGE
+677 NLLDDKGTIGE

-707 NSLVEEAVAA
+707 NSKVEEAFAA

-732 DYQLRISQKPL
+732 DYQLRISQKPT
-743 NIDEAFAAREESP
+743 NIAEAFAAREESP

-767 KIKNNTYYLE
+767 RIKNNTYYLE
-777 HVELDRDI
+777 HVELERDI
-785 EGKVIITPS
+785 EGKIIIKPS
-794 RKLPITEFPVRM
+794 RKLPILEFPVRM

-835 PVSSGKAEWVDN
+835 PISSGK
-847 KLITPT
+847 
-853 GYKRIGDINIG
+853 
-864 DKVMNPDGKPTKVV
+864 
-878 GVYPQGKIKLYRISF
+878 S
-893 TDNTDILVSEDH
+893 
-905 LWAVNSNDGDKT
+905 
-917 TPHVFSTKQ
+917 
-926 LLDKNCIFEFNGI
+926 
-939 GRNKDKVYKVK
+939 
-950 TYYKNQNNQNKWQ
+950 
-963 IPLTKP
+963 
-969 LIFKNKTTLP
+969 
-979 VDPYFL
+979 
-985 GAMLGDGSMIDRS
+985 
-998 ISFSTGDTE
+998 
-1007 MLEYMSEKLPS
+1007 
-1018 DITIK
+1018 
-1023 KSAKYD
+1023 
-1029 YRISTN
+1029 
-1035 KSRNTITQELR
+1035 
-1046 KLGLMGHN
+1046 
-1054 CYNKFIPV
+1054 
-1062 LYLRASIKD
+1062 
-1071 RLNLLRGLMDTDGWI
+1071 
-1086 DKNKN
+1086 
-1091 GCYFGS
+1091 
-1097 TFIQLANNVAE
+1097 
-1108 LVRSLGGT
+1108 
-1116 ASITI
+1116 
-1121 KKRIKNTQYATF
+1121 
-1133 YNVRINLP
+1133 
-1141 QGMNPF
+1141 
-1147 RLKRKADNY
+1147 
-1156 KIIRRVSKYI
+1156 
-1166 KDIKFERI
+1166 
-1174 DDAICIEVENQN
+1174 
-1186 NLYLTENYIVTH
+1186 
-1198 NTTTSNSLASVYI
+1198 TTSNSLASIYI

-1217 VTIVKDDGKI
+1217 VTIIKDDGKI

-1233 GKLVCWWTGRFDDL
+1233 GKLVCWWTGRFDNL
-1247 KMTHQRIEMMLEL
+1247 KMTHQRIEIMLEL

-1306 QEYGWRN
+1306 QDYGWRN

-1318 KDTLLPYGIGFLT
+1318 KDTLLPYGIGFLS
-1331 EPLDIETKVD
+1331 EPLDIETKPD

-1379 CALTAFIA
+1379 CALTALVA
-1387 VQIAN
+1387 VQTAN

>member
-1 MYKSVPLYNVK
+1 MYKSVPLYDVK
-12 LEMWERKDFPTQSSY
+12 LERWERKDFPTQSSY

-51 EQAKIF
+51 EQAKNF
-57 DKRGIFCQHPSNS
+57 DKRGVFCLYPTNS
-70 KDFVTYWEDQKDKCK
+70 KDFVTYWEDQKDKCR
-85 NGVIYQNGSKEW
+85 NGTIYQNGNKEW
-97 FIPREYYMLLN
+97 FLPREYYMLLN

-145 VAVLKKRQMLSSY
+145 VAILKKRQMLSSY

-171 SGAICKLA
+171 SGSICKLA

-221 IEITQNGKKIDVGL
+221 IEIKQNGKKMDVGL

-251 VGGPCHRKGT
+251 VGGP
-261 KILMASGK
+261 
-269 FKNVEDIKIGEFI
+269 
-282 LGIDNK
+282 
-288 PKKVIRNFSG
+288 
-298 TDMIYEVNQVRGESY
+298 
-313 YTTGDHKLY
+313 TTL
-322 LINRDVNVAPENKLR
+322 
-337 ITKTK
+337 
-342 DWNDLTPYRKK
+342 
-353 VYVGVK
+353 
-359 NKKPLVFHNH
+359 
-369 YEEVTLD
+369 
-376 PYFLGLWLGDG
+376 
-387 FREKPGAIVNK
+387 
-398 TKDPELLEYLEQL
+398 
-411 SETINTKLNVKR
+411 
-423 KEEFRYNDE
+423 
-432 MYKAS
+432 
-437 FIISENGN
+437 
-445 DSYMTQ
+445 
-451 QFIKYNLF
+451 
-459 YNKHIPDEYLYGSI
+459 
-473 ETRLA
+473 
-478 VLAGYID
+478 
-485 TDGYYDP
+485 
-492 DKGHFEISCKND
+492 
-504 NLFEQVVFLCRSLG
+504 
-518 AYVTTYRS
+518 
-526 SSKEHVVNNRVIKYT
+526 
-541 ETNRA
+541 
-546 SIRFINSAIIPT
+546 
-558 KIKRK
+558 
-563 QGNSQRERNIHTSP
+563 
-577 IRNIKEIGIE
+577 
-587 SYYGIEVEDNLY
+587 
-599 YLHDLTIT
+599 
-607 HNCSIFFYDEAGIA
+607 FFYDEAGVA

-648 GSVGDLKDCEPLEE
+648 GSVGDLTDCEPLEE

-667 NSKDILAVRT
+667 NSKDVLAVKT
-677 NLIDDKGTIGE
+677 NLLDDKGTIGE

-707 NSLVEEAVAA
+707 NSKVEEAFAA

-732 DYQLRISQKPL
+732 DYQLRISQKPT
-743 NIDEAFAAREESP
+743 NIAEAFAAREESP

-767 KIKNNTYYLE
+767 RIKNNTYYLE
-777 HVELDRDI
+777 HVELERDI
-785 EGKVIITPS
+785 EGKIIIKPS
-794 RKLPITEFPVRM
+794 RKLPISEFPVRM

-835 PVSSGKAEWVDN
+835 PISSGK
-847 KLITPT
+847 
-853 GYKRIGDINIG
+853 
-864 DKVMNPDGKPTKVV
+864 
-878 GVYPQGKIKLYRISF
+878 S
-893 TDNTDILVSEDH
+893 
-905 LWAVNSNDGDKT
+905 
-917 TPHVFSTKQ
+917 
-926 LLDKNCIFEFNGI
+926 
-939 GRNKDKVYKVK
+939 
-950 TYYKNQNNQNKWQ
+950 
-963 IPLTKP
+963 
-969 LIFKNKTTLP
+969 
-979 VDPYFL
+979 
-985 GAMLGDGSMIDRS
+985 
-998 ISFSTGDTE
+998 
-1007 MLEYMSEKLPS
+1007 
-1018 DITIK
+1018 
-1023 KSAKYD
+1023 
-1029 YRISTN
+1029 
-1035 KSRNTITQELR
+1035 
-1046 KLGLMGHN
+1046 
-1054 CYNKFIPV
+1054 
-1062 LYLRASIKD
+1062 
-1071 RLNLLRGLMDTDGWI
+1071 
-1086 DKNKN
+1086 
-1091 GCYFGS
+1091 
-1097 TFIQLANNVAE
+1097 
-1108 LVRSLGGT
+1108 
-1116 ASITI
+1116 
-1121 KKRIKNTQYATF
+1121 
-1133 YNVRINLP
+1133 
-1141 QGMNPF
+1141 
-1147 RLKRKADNY
+1147 
-1156 KIIRRVSKYI
+1156 
-1166 KDIKFERI
+1166 
-1174 DDAICIEVENQN
+1174 
-1186 NLYLTENYIVTH
+1186 
-1198 NTTTSNSLASVYI
+1198 TTSNSLASIYI

-1217 VTIVKDDGKI
+1217 VTIIKDDGKI

-1233 GKLVCWWTGRFDDL
+1233 GKLVCWWTGRFDNL
-1247 KMTHQRIEMMLEL
+1247 KMTHQRIEIMLEL

-1306 QEYGWRN
+1306 QDYGWRN

-1318 KDTLLPYGIGFLT
+1318 KDTLLPYGIGFLS
-1331 EPLDIETKVD
+1331 EPLDIETKPD

-1379 CALTAFIA
+1379 CALTALVA
-1387 VQIAN
+1387 VQTAN

>member
-1 MYKSVPLYNVK
+1 MKHIWYYYIMYKSVPLYDIK
-12 LEMWERKDFPTQSSY
+12 LERWERKDFPTQSSY

-44 DTVHLFN
+44 DTVYLFN

-57 DKRGIFCQHPSNS
+57 NKRGVFCLHPTNS
-70 KDFVTYWEDQKDKCK
+70 KDFVTYWEDQKDKCR
-85 NGVIYQNGSKEW
+85 NGVIYQNGDKEW
-97 FIPREYYMLLN
+97 FLPREYYMLLN

-171 SGAICKLA
+171 SGSICKLA

-240 GLILDKDPSGS
+240 GLILDKDPSGG
-251 VGGPCHRKGT
+251 VGGP
-261 KILMASGK
+261 
-269 FKNVEDIKIGEFI
+269 
-282 LGIDNK
+282 
-288 PKKVIRNFSG
+288 
-298 TDMIYEVNQVRGESY
+298 
-313 YTTGDHKLY
+313 TT
-322 LINRDVNVAPENKLR
+322 
-337 ITKTK
+337 
-342 DWNDLTPYRKK
+342 
-353 VYVGVK
+353 
-359 NKKPLVFHNH
+359 
-369 YEEVTLD
+369 
-376 PYFLGLWLGDG
+376 
-387 FREKPGAIVNK
+387 
-398 TKDPELLEYLEQL
+398 
-411 SETINTKLNVKR
+411 
-423 KEEFRYNDE
+423 
-432 MYKAS
+432 
-437 FIISENGN
+437 
-445 DSYMTQ
+445 
-451 QFIKYNLF
+451 
-459 YNKHIPDEYLYGSI
+459 
-473 ETRLA
+473 
-478 VLAGYID
+478 
-485 TDGYYDP
+485 
-492 DKGHFEISCKND
+492 
-504 NLFEQVVFLCRSLG
+504 
-518 AYVTTYRS
+518 
-526 SSKEHVVNNRVIKYT
+526 
-541 ETNRA
+541 
-546 SIRFINSAIIPT
+546 
-558 KIKRK
+558 
-563 QGNSQRERNIHTSP
+563 
-577 IRNIKEIGIE
+577 
-587 SYYGIEVEDNLY
+587 
-599 YLHDLTIT
+599 
-607 HNCSIFFYDEAGIA
+607 IFFYDEAGIA

-648 GSVGDLKDCEPLEE
+648 GSVGDLADCEPLEE

-667 NSKDILAVRT
+667 NSKDVLAVKT
-677 NLIDDKGTIGE
+677 NLLDDKGTIGE

-701 YVDEYG
+701 YVDEFG

-767 KIKNNTYYLE
+767 KIKNNNYYLE
-777 HVELDRDI
+777 HVDLDRDI
-785 EGKVIITPS
+785 EGKIIIKPS
-794 RKLPITEFPVRM
+794 RKLPITEFPIRM
-806 NAENK
+806 NTENK
-811 EGVIV
+811 EGIIV

-835 PVSSGKAEWVDN
+835 PVSSGK
-847 KLITPT
+847 
-853 GYKRIGDINIG
+853 
-864 DKVMNPDGKPTKVV
+864 
-878 GVYPQGKIKLYRISF
+878 
-893 TDNTDILVSEDH
+893 
-905 LWAVNSNDGDKT
+905 
-917 TPHVFSTKQ
+917 
-926 LLDKNCIFEFNGI
+926 
-939 GRNKDKVYKVK
+939 
-950 TYYKNQNNQNKWQ
+950 
-963 IPLTKP
+963 
-969 LIFKNKTTLP
+969 
-979 VDPYFL
+979 
-985 GAMLGDGSMIDRS
+985 
-998 ISFSTGDTE
+998 
-1007 MLEYMSEKLPS
+1007 
-1018 DITIK
+1018 
-1023 KSAKYD
+1023 
-1029 YRISTN
+1029 
-1035 KSRNTITQELR
+1035 
-1046 KLGLMGHN
+1046 
-1054 CYNKFIPV
+1054 
-1062 LYLRASIKD
+1062 
-1071 RLNLLRGLMDTDGWI
+1071 
-1086 DKNKN
+1086 
-1091 GCYFGS
+1091 
-1097 TFIQLANNVAE
+1097 
-1108 LVRSLGGT
+1108 
-1116 ASITI
+1116 
-1121 KKRIKNTQYATF
+1121 
-1133 YNVRINLP
+1133 
-1141 QGMNPF
+1141 
-1147 RLKRKADNY
+1147 
-1156 KIIRRVSKYI
+1156 
-1166 KDIKFERI
+1166 
-1174 DDAICIEVENQN
+1174 
-1186 NLYLTENYIVTH
+1186 
-1198 NTTTSNSLASVYI
+1198 TTTSNSLASIYI

-1217 VTIVKDDGKI
+1217 ITIIKDDGKI

-1306 QEYGWRN
+1306 QDYGWRN
-1313 VNRIF
+1313 VGRIF
-1318 KDTLLPYGIGFLT
+1318 KDTLLPYGIGFLS
-1331 EPLDIETKVD
+1331 EPLDIETKID
-1341 GEITKTYY
+1341 GEITKIYY